1 MPLPWTLV
9 VPVRHPERGK
19 SRLGAGAA
27 VARAIAVD
35 TLAAAA
41 PAAHRLILMTDA
53 DDWTAGLPGEVRLQR
68 GPGLSAAVA
77 EGVAAAGDGPVAV
90 LPGDLPALRTADL
103 AAALA
108 AAEAHPLARVP
119 DHEGTGTTL
128 ITALRGAE
136 HRPAFGDGSNAR
148 HAAAGYAEL
157 VLPATSTLR
166 RDVDRAA
173 DLAALAEAGLLGAA
187 TRSALRE
194 GDRVAGDR
202 RGLLD

>member
-1 MPLPWTLV
+1 MPASWTLV

-27 VARAIAVD
+27 VARAIAAD

-53 DDWTAGLPGEVRLQR
+53 DDWTAGLPGQVRLQV
-68 GPGLSAAVA
+68 GIGLDAAVE
-77 EGVAAAGDGPVAV
+77 EGIAAAGEGPVAV
-90 LPGDLPALRTADL
+90 LLGDLPALRTADL

-119 DHEGTGTTL
+119 DHEGSGTTL
-128 ITALRGAE
+128 ITALRGGE

-157 VLPATSTLR
+157 ALPATSTLR

-173 DLAALAEAGLLGAA
+173 DLAALAEEGLLGPE

-194 GDRVAGDR
+194 RERVAGDG